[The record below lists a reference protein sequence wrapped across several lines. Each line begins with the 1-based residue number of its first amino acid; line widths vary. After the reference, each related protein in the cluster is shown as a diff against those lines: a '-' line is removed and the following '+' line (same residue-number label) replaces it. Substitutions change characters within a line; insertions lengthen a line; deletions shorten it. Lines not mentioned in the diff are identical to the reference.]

1 MNRRAAGFILA
12 LVLALA
18 ASHGAAPAAP
28 LTGDAVPPAI
38 AATALSYAEALVAGD
53 SAAAWRFLSA
63 KTQSEIDPAQWR
75 SASLQPPSPRP
86 PSSNV
91 LLRAIATAEPPPSI
105 GNVLFRGGK
114 AVVEIKDSIRITQEL
129 VLVKEGDR
137 WLVDLTASD
146 ELNARAA
153 AEVFLEAVGAESGMP
168 SGPRQVR
175 TARSSLPMLRAVLAP
190 NAKDYRVLEA
200 DVESDRA
207 RVTLAC
213 DLPVNLLLRAVRVG
227 PGWTIDLTRPVLNID
242 PTAPNALEMAADE
255 ADEADR
261 MDCQD
266 QLRRLGHA
274 FQMYA
279 AASEDI
285 LPQASTWVDQMR
297 PFLPPGTSLHC
308 NSDTGEGISYA
319 MNSNLGG
326 KKRGQ
331 IANPSSTPLLYEST
345 LHTSNPAGAG
355 EGWPAPAFHA
365 GGNMV
370 LYADGSVRPT
380 PEKPSFAVEEAEAG
394 AQTQARPRPP
404 RLSPRPRP
412 SRRAP

>member
-1 MNRRAAGFILA
+1 M
-12 LVLALA
+12 
-18 ASHGAAPAAP
+18 HAAP
-28 LTGDAVPPAI
+28 LAGDAVPPAI
-38 AATALSYAEALVAGD
+38 AAAALGYGEALVAGD
-53 SAAAWRFLSA
+53 SAAAWSFLAA
-63 KTQSEIDPAQWR
+63 KTQSEMDPAQWR
-75 SASLQPPSPRP
+75 SAFLQPPSSRP

-91 LLRAIATAEPPPSI
+91 LLRAIATAEPPASFGDI
-105 GNVLFRGGK
+105 LVRGGE
-114 AVVEIKDSIRITQEL
+114 AIVEVNHSIRITQEL

-153 AEVFLEAVGAESGMP
+153 AEVFLEAVGSESGMP

-200 DVESDRA
+200 DVEGDRA

-213 DLPVNLLLRAVRVG
+213 DLPVNLVLRAFRVG
-227 PGWTIDLTRPVLNID
+227 PGWTIDLTRPVVNID
-242 PTAPNALEMAADE
+242 PTVPNALAMAADE
-255 ADEADR
+255 ADR
-261 MDCQD
+261 TTCQD
-266 QLRRLGHA
+266 QLRKLGQA

-285 LPQASTWVDQMR
+285 LPQASAWVAQMR

-308 NSDTGEGISYA
+308 TSDTGEGISYA
-319 MNSNLGG
+319 MNSNLAG
-326 KKRGQ
+326 KKRGR
-331 IANPSSTPLLYEST
+331 IANPGNTPLLYEST

-355 EGWPAPAFHA
+355 EGWPAPTFHA

-370 LYADGSVRPT
+370 LYADGSVRLT
-380 PEKPSFAVEEAEAG
+380 LEKPSFAVEEAEAG
-394 AQTQARPRPP
+394 AGTEARPRPVRP
-404 RLSPRPRP
+404 LTRPRP
-412 SRRAP
+412 SRQAP

>member
-1 MNRRAAGFILA
+1 MNRRTARFILA
-12 LVLALA
+12 LVLSLA
-18 ASHGAAPAAP
+18 AFPGAAHAAP

-38 AATALSYAEALVAGD
+38 AATALGYGEALVAGD
-53 SAAAWRFLSA
+53 SAAAWSFLSS

-75 SASLQPPSPRP
+75 SALAQPPSPRP

-91 LLRAIATAEPPPSI
+91 LLRAIATAEPPASVGDI
-105 GNVLFRGGK
+105 LVRGG
-114 AVVEIKDSIRITQEL
+114 AAFVEVNDSIRITQEL

-137 WLVDLTASD
+137 WLVDLAASD
-146 ELNARAA
+146 QLNARAA
-153 AEVFLEAVGAESGMP
+153 AEVFLAAVGAESGMP

-190 NAKDYRVLEA
+190 NAKDYRLLEA

-213 DLPVNLLLRAVRVG
+213 DLPVSLVLRAARAG
-227 PGWTIDLTRPVLNID
+227 PGWTIDLTRPVVDID
-242 PTAPNALEMAADE
+242 PTAPNALHEAADE
-255 ADEADR
+255 ASRTA
-261 MDCQD
+261 CQD
-266 QLRRLGHA
+266 QLRRLGRA

-285 LPQASTWVDQMR
+285 LPQATTWVDQMR
-297 PFLPPGTSLHC
+297 PFLPAGGSLHC
-308 NSDTGEGISYA
+308 RADTGEGISYA
-319 MNSNLGG
+319 MNSNLAG

-331 IANPSSTPLLYEST
+331 IANPSNTPLLYEST
-345 LHTSNPAGAG
+345 LHTANPAGAG
-355 EGWPAPAFHA
+355 EGWSAPAFHP

-370 LYADGSVRPT
+370 LYVDGSVRFT
-380 PEKPSFAVEEAEAG
+380 REKPSFVVTKVEPG
-394 AQTQARPRPP
+394 ARTKSPARSLRP
-404 RLSPRPRP
+404 SPRPRP

>member
-1 MNRRAAGFILA
+1 MNRRAARFILA

-38 AATALSYAEALVAGD
+38 AATALSYGEALVAGD
-53 SAAAWRFLSA
+53 SAAAWSFLSA
-63 KTQSEIDPAQWR
+63 KTRSEIDPAQWR
-75 SASLQPPSPRP
+75 SASLQPPTPRP

-91 LLRAIATAEPPPSI
+91 LLRAFATAEPPASV
-105 GNVLFRGGK
+105 GDVFVRGGE
-114 AVVEIKDSIRITQEL
+114 AIVEVNDSIRITQEL

-153 AEVFLEAVGAESGMP
+153 AEVFLEAVGSESGMP
-168 SGPRQVR
+168 SGPGQVR
-175 TARSSLPMLRAVLAP
+175 TPRSSLPMLRAVLAP
-190 NAKDYRVLEA
+190 KAKDYRVLEA
-200 DVESDRA
+200 EVEGDRA

-213 DLPVNLLLRAVRVG
+213 DLSVNLVLRAVRVG
-227 PGWTIDLTRPVLNID
+227 PGWTIDLTRPVVNID
-242 PTAPNALEMAADE
+242 PTVPNALDE
-255 ADEADR
+255 AIDEADR
-261 MDCQD
+261 SACQD
-266 QLRRLGHA
+266 QLRGLAHA

-285 LPQASTWVDQMR
+285 LPQASTWVDQIR
-297 PFLPPGTSLHC
+297 PFLPEGISLHC
-308 NSDTGEGISYA
+308 SADTAEGISYA

-331 IANPSSTPLLYEST
+331 IANPSNTPLLYEST
-345 LHTSNPAGAG
+345 LHTTNPAGAG

>member
-1 MNRRAAGFILA
+1 MNRRPARFILA

-28 LTGDAVPPAI
+28 LTGDDVPPAI
-38 AATALSYAEALVAGD
+38 AASALGYGEALVAGD
-53 SAAAWRFLSA
+53 SAAAWSFLSA
-63 KTQSEIDPAQWR
+63 QTQSQIDPAQWR

-91 LLRAIATAEPPPSI
+91 LLRAIATAESPASV
-105 GNVLFRGGK
+105 GDVFVRGGE
-114 AVVEIKDSIRITQEL
+114 AFVEVNDSIRITQEI
-129 VLVKEGDR
+129 VLVKEGGR
-137 WLVDLTASD
+137 WLVDLAASD
-146 ELNARAA
+146 QLNARAA
-153 AEVFLEAVGAESGMP
+153 AEVFLEAVGSESGMP

-175 TARSSLPMLRAVLAP
+175 TAQSSLPMLRAVLAP
-190 NAKDYRVLEA
+190 NATDYRVLEA
-200 DVESDRA
+200 DVEGDRA

-213 DLPVNLLLRAVRVG
+213 DLPVNLVLRAVRVG
-227 PGWTIDLTRPVLNID
+227 PGWTIDLTRPVVNID
-242 PTAPNALEMAADE
+242 PTAPNALAEAADE
-255 ADEADR
+255 ADRTA
-261 MDCQD
+261 CQD
-266 QLRRLGHA
+266 QLRKLGQA

-308 NSDTGEGISYA
+308 NSDRGEGISYA

-331 IANPSSTPLLYEST
+331 IANPSNTPLLYEST
-345 LHTSNPAGAG
+345 LHTGNPAGAG
-355 EGWPAPAFHA
+355 EGWPAPTFHA
-365 GGNMV
+365 SGNMV
-370 LYADGSVRPT
+370 LYADGSVRLAR
-380 PEKPSFAVEEAEAG
+380 EKPSFDITEAEAG
-394 AQTQARPRPP
+394 TRTKALARPLRP
-404 RLSPRPRP
+404 STRPRP

>member
-1 MNRRAAGFILA
+1 MDRRAARFILA

-28 LTGDAVPPAI
+28 LAGDAIPPAI
-38 AATALSYAEALVAGD
+38 AAAALGYGEALVAGD
-53 SAAAWRFLSA
+53 STAAWSFLSA

-75 SASLQPPSPRP
+75 SASVQPPSPRP
-86 PSSNV
+86 PSANV

-105 GNVLFRGGK
+105 GNVLFSGGE
-114 AVVEIKDSIRITQEL
+114 AVVEINDSIRITQEV

-153 AEVFLEAVGAESGMP
+153 AEVFLEAVGAESGTP

-213 DLPVNLLLRAVRVG
+213 DLPVNLVLRAVRVG
-227 PGWTIDLTRPVLNID
+227 PGWTIDLTRPVVNID
-242 PTAPNALEMAADE
+242 PTAPNALDQAADE
-255 ADEADR
+255 ANR
-261 MDCQD
+261 TVCQD
-266 QLRRLGHA
+266 QLRKLGQA

-285 LPQASTWVDQMR
+285 LPLASTWVDQMR
-297 PFLPPGTSLHC
+297 PFLPAGTSLHC
-308 NSDTGEGISYA
+308 PADTGEGISYA
-319 MNSNLGG
+319 MNSNLAG

-331 IANPSSTPLLYEST
+331 IANPSNTPLIYEST
-345 LHTSNPAGAG
+345 LHTGNPASAG
-355 EGWPAPAFHA
+355 EGWPTPAFHP

-370 LYADGSVRPT
+370 LYADGSVRLT
-380 PEKPSFAVEEAEAG
+380 PEKPSFVVTEAEPG
-394 AQTQARPRPP
+394 ARTPVHPRPVRP
-404 RLSPRPRP
+404 APRPRP
-412 SRRAP
+412 SRQAP

>member
-1 MNRRAAGFILA
+1 MNRRAARLILA

-38 AATALSYAEALVAGD
+38 AATALGYGEALVAGD

-75 SASLQPPSPRP
+75 SAALQPPSPRP

-91 LLRAIATAEPPPSI
+91 LLRAIAAAEPPASVGDI
-105 GNVLFRGGK
+105 FVRGGE
-114 AVVEIKDSIRITQEL
+114 AFVEVDDSIRITQEL
-129 VLVKEGDR
+129 VLVKEGGR
-137 WLVDLTASD
+137 WLVDLAASD
-146 ELNARAA
+146 QLNARAA
-153 AEVFLEAVGAESGMP
+153 AEVFLEAVGSESGMP

-190 NAKDYRVLEA
+190 NATDYRVLEA
-200 DVESDRA
+200 DVEGDRA

-213 DLPVNLLLRAVRVG
+213 DLPVNLVLRAVRVG
-227 PGWTIDLTRPVLNID
+227 PGWTIDLTRPVVNID
-242 PTAPNALEMAADE
+242 PTAPNALAEAADE
-255 ADEADR
+255 ADR
-261 MDCQD
+261 TVCQD
-266 QLRRLGHA
+266 QLRKLGQA

-308 NSDTGEGISYA
+308 NSDRGEGISYA
-319 MNSNLGG
+319 MNSNLAG
-326 KKRGQ
+326 KKRGR
-331 IANPSSTPLLYEST
+331 IANPSNTPLLYEST
-345 LHTSNPAGAG
+345 LHTGNPAGAG

-370 LYADGSVRPT
+370 LYADGSVRPAR
-380 PEKPSFAVEEAEAG
+380 EQPSFDVAEAKPG
-394 AQTQARPRPP
+394 ARTPVHPRPVRP
-404 RLSPRPRP
+404 SPRPRP